1 MVPRRLR
8 GGARAEVKTQVVV
21 ELDRDAGL
29 LRGGCPCALD
39 RDAPEEEGDHRLR
52 LRTHKRNWD
61 DLGTL
66 DAYWAVLTRP
76 EARYGHWDPAEFFQ
90 TAVPEVARVLETADR
105 LGVVRPHECM
115 LDFGCG
121 VGRLT
126 RAFSPHFQRC
136 YGVDVSSSMIARAQ

>member
-1 MVPRRLR
+1 MGMRLK
-8 GGARAEVKTQVVV
+8 G
-21 ELDRDAGL
+21 
-29 LRGGCPCALD
+29 
-39 RDAPEEEGDHRLR
+39 
-52 LRTHKRNWD
+52 HKRNWE

-76 EARYGHWDPAEFFQ
+76 DARYGQWDAEEFFQ
-90 TAVPEVARVLETADR
+90 TAGPEVARVMAAADR
-105 LGVVRPHECM
+105 LGVAKSHETM

-136 YGVDVSSSMIARAQ
+136 YGVDVSASMVAKATELNQAYPNCTFVENPRTDLGLFADGTFDLIYSVIVLQHVPDTTAI